1 MANIEKIKETAS
13 RLIDLLDGCADYSSQ
28 VPLEVYTAFSI
39 KTPEDDGSQSLASIL
54 FWSSFELIGAT
65 ELPGS
70 SIASWFLGGLVDYY
84 SQDGKTPPDLNKK
97 FLSIIERYSETML
110 QLRRDLGEIMVNPEA
125 HLNDTYKVPFGNK
138 GAVSV
143 AELGDHTVPERRDP
157 NATTM
162 MDVFR
167 KAFRRNIA
175 SQLMPDF
182 YRVLVTYYHE
192 IDRPDPF
199 EPEYQL
205 CSESPEDP
213 ESACGRHGSNC
224 PNSWNLDHDAN
235 NSIILT
241 VPGYH
246 NNNQSYDLRFN
257 NTSVDNSVESFKHTV
272 NSAVK
277 NLAGG
282 CYFSSS
288 RADNKILYYSYWLVS
303 KDCGDN
309 CFYCEESDPPS
320 SSQGWQVA
328 QKSFTDWL
336 FSDDGVGG
344 TIIDDGVATRVDVF
358 MNWGMEG
365 SKGVVKG
372 NL

>member
-1 MANIEKIKETAS
+1 MANLEKIKETAS
-13 RLIDLLDGCADYSSQ
+13 RLIDLLDGCSDYSSQ

-65 ELPGS
+65 DLPGS

-125 HLNDTYKVPFGNK
+125 HLNDTYKVPFGKK
-138 GAVSV
+138 GSVSV

-157 NATTM
+157 DATTM

-224 PNSWNLDHDAN
+224 PREWNLDPSATN
-235 NSIILT
+235 TIQIT
-241 VPGYH
+241 APGYR
-246 NNNQSYDLRFN
+246 NNNQSYSFN
-257 NTSVDNSVESFKHTV
+257 FANVGQNNSIESFKKTV
-272 NSAVK
+272 AAAVK
-277 NLAGG
+277 QFAGG
-282 CYFSSS
+282 CLFSSRLDGS
-288 RADNKILYYSYWLVS
+288 KILYTPYWLVS
-303 KDCGDN
+303 KDCGND
-309 CFYCEESDPPS
+309 CFYCEESDPPN

-328 QKSFTDWL
+328 QKSFTNWL

-344 TIIDDGVATRVDVF
+344 KIIDDGVATRADVF
-358 MNWGMEG
+358 MNWGMDG
-365 SKGVVKG
+365 SKGVMNG
-372 NL
+372 TL